1 MIYPKC
7 VFCLVKYKI
16 FIFIPSTH
24 HYWIGLSISRKHI
37 TTQSEN
43 YLSDLF
49 LVSLR
54 RILPGKSTFNFRLE
68 RTRGEKATFAARN
81 YREQRDLSPLSNNEP
96 RLVVIISLLSDVL
109 SRENRRFSTTELRYL
124 ATATIRQRIVVN
136 RLAADFSLT
145 SAPGDPRSEQ
155 TRGQKSAKLDRGQS
169 DEG

>member
-49 LVSLR
+49 PVSLR

-68 RTRGEKATFAARN
+68 RTRGEFSRQVSR
-81 YREQRDLSPLSNNEP
+81 RETTGSNA
-96 RLVVIISLLSDVL
+96 ISRL
-109 SRENRRFSTTELRYL
+109 SRTTSRDSSLSFL
-124 ATATIRQRIVVN
+124 
-136 RLAADFSLT
+136 FSLT
-145 SAPGDPRSEQ
+145 FSR
-155 TRGQKSAKLDRGQS
+155 AKTAVFLPPNCVISQPLPYGNVS
-169 DEG
+169 S